1 MIYDE
6 FGNPVIRDYWEL
18 GSRLKAE
25 RKRVGLTQQELA
37 EKFGVDKSSVYL
49 YERGDR
55 PPPASHLQALLDL
68 GADVLY
74 ILSVARAH
82 QSMNSVW
89 LHSTVTAI
97 RELEESGAWQ
107 KLDWEERE
115 DLLMRFLK
123 RPDLDD
129 EPSN

>member
-1 MIYDE
+1 MIHDE
-6 FGNPVIRDYWEL
+6 HGREVNLDHWKL
-18 GSRLKAE
+18 GHRIKVE
-25 RKRVGLTQQELA
+25 RERMGLTQKQLA

-55 PPPASHLQALLDL
+55 PPPASLLQVFLGL

-74 ILSVARAH
+74 VLSGERAH
-82 QSMNSVW
+82 RSMHSVW

-123 RPDLDD
+123 RPDIDD
-129 EPSN
+129 EPSY